1 MDGLAN
7 LTVVSLIHIH
17 VVIMLNTVSI
27 FLIINFIVVI
37 VITAVFV
44 SRLSMIVRLI
54 VVQKRPVVDSD

>member
-1 MDGLAN
+1 
-7 LTVVSLIHIH
+7 
-17 VVIMLNTVSI
+17 MLNTVSI

-37 VITAVFV
+37 VITAIFV